1 MTPLHV
7 ACLSSYSGA
16 HDIICK
22 LVEGN
27 PLAASVTDA
36 DGLLPLDYAVSRGL
50 PGASDIVK
58 VLLRAY
64 PAAAIV
70 NESLSL
76 LADDW
81 HDVWAQMDPVGP
93 ACGKVDPEA
102 AAPGTDPW
110 ESVTMRQSMIDQV
123 PPPY

>member
-70 NESLSL
+70 NEPLSL

-93 ACGKVDPEA
+93 ACGKADLET

>member
-50 PGASDIVK
+50 PGAS
-58 VLLRAY
+58 
-64 PAAAIV
+64 AIV
-70 NESLSL
+70 NEPLSL

-93 ACGKVDPEA
+93 ACGKADLET